1 MNFIKKIFGKEESK
15 HAIPEYIKNY
25 KVYGNLFRREE
36 KVSKL
41 IMEDALISF
50 SEGKAEFNFFLEFFK
65 DEENFYF
72 PIAPSM
78 DLREQTAHDGDKV
91 IRKYVFDLE
100 SKQVYQ
106 SSYYTL
112 TNNVY
117 LNRLRMR
124 VEFDVT
130 EEKDLEVVLQ
140 FERYLSELLSIV
152 TLQKPISEISNERIQ
167 QMCRQLIS
175 FQLQIFSNL
184 NIKPN
189 RHIVGKDLG
198 RESETTS
205 QKDSDVFSIAQ
216 SQIPNQASIA
226 NQDMN
231 RLSKELAGLN
241 LDDGSKR
248 IGEYQHQFQLYK
260 KSSSSKE
267 KQIQD
272 EKKSQYKIREDLII
286 QNENNAKLKES
297 LLEIANKKEIKVAN
311 VGSLYEASGDFMQ
324 LKHKGIIF
332 SIKLLEDYDYK
343 LLIYNEDQHVIH
355 QYHFESQS
363 QEINHQENYIRW
375 VENKGDTVILF
386 QVFFDSPGASQQ
398 VAVALQSCNYEKI
411 NKVQHQKAFKDD
423 EIQQI
428 IRFSSE
434 RSEDNYIEE
443 NKDYMDEE
451 INNITFNP
459 QVYIAQGETQSNSDL
474 RTIAQAKILDRT
486 FVSKG
491 ENIEVYR
498 TIQDQDEDLEYL
510 LTLPIVQG
518 LNGEVFEPKKILMQE
533 QDTKMLLLNNEE
545 NKRVYY
551 YDIEKGKIIQEFGAD
566 DQFSN
571 AIKDICNQTKNG
583 DLENAKTFYSINNKN
598 IFRMDPRISKGVA
611 LASIQDGCKIYAQ
624 NNHFTCISSTK
635 NGEFAIGSADGSVRL
650 FNDVTKKAKN
660 QFNLGYGGKFKFRE
674 LIIYQTFF
682 YFSIQIDPIKG
693 LDISQDGKWIL
704 ATCQTYLIL
713 FPTYDCSNVAKNG
726 FNSTIKIE
734 DRPTPIRLQLS
745 SEDQYYLKLKEIGFT
760 PAKFDNCLTKKE
772 KFIVSSTGAFTI
784 VWDFIKV
791 LQKKT
796 QCYEIKKSDE
806 LIQQAE
812 FKFNKNNNVLAAS
825 VNRVEMQSIV
835 KNMK

>member
-15 HAIPEYIKNY
+15 HTLPEYIKDY

-50 SEGKAEFNFFLEFFK
+50 SEGKTEFSFFLEFFK
-65 DEENFYF
+65 DEQPFYF

-100 SKQVYQ
+100 SK
-106 SSYYTL
+106 
-112 TNNVY
+112 
-117 LNRLRMR
+117 LRMR

-140 FERYLSELLSIV
+140 FERYFSELLSIV
-152 TLQKPISEISNERIQ
+152 TFQKPISEISNERIQ
-167 QMCRQLIS
+167 QMC
-175 FQLQIFSNL
+175 
-184 NIKPN
+184 

-216 SQIPNQASIA
+216 HQIPNQTSIA

-248 IGEYQHQFQLYK
+248 VGEYQHQFQLYK

-267 KQIQD
+267 NQVQD

-286 QNENNAKLKES
+286 QNENNAKLKDA

-311 VGSLYEASGDFMQ
+311 VGSLYEASGVFMQ

-355 QYHFESQS
+355 QYHFEQS
-363 QEINHQENYIRW
+363 YEINHQENYIRW
-375 VENKGDTVILF
+375 IENKADSIILY

-398 VAVALQSCNYEKI
+398 VAVALQSCNYEKN
-411 NKVQHQKAFKDD
+411 NKVEQQKAFKDE

-434 RSEDNYIEE
+434 RSDENYIEE

-451 INNITFNP
+451 INNITFDP

-474 RTIAQAKILDRT
+474 RSIAQAKILDRT

-498 TIQDQDEDLEYL
+498 TIQDQDQDLEYL

-545 NKRVYY
+545 NKKVYY

-566 DQFSN
+566 EGFNN
-571 AIKDICNQTKNG
+571 AIKDFCNQTKNG
-583 DLENAKTFYSINNKN
+583 DLENTKTFYSINSKN
-598 IFRMDPRISKGVA
+598 IFRMDPRISKGA
-611 LASIQDGCKIYAQ
+611 AQTCIQNGSKMYAQ

-650 FNDVTKKAKN
+650 YNDVTKNAKN
-660 QFNLGYGGKFKFRE
+660 QFNLGYG
-674 LIIYQTFF
+674 
-682 YFSIQIDPIKG
+682 DPIKG

-713 FPTYDCSNVAKNG
+713 FPTYDCSNVTKNG
-726 FNSTIKIE
+726 FNSTIKI
-734 DRPTPIRLQLS
+734 DNRPVPIRLQLS

-772 KFIVSSTGAFTI
+772 KFIVSTTGAFTI

-806 LIQQAE
+806 PIQQAE
-812 FKFNKNNNVLAAS
+812 FKFNKNDNVLAAS
-825 VNRVEMQSIV
+825 VNRVEMQNII
-835 KNMK
+835 KNKK